1 MSFNYSSRIP
11 VTTCEGLFFFRPDEI
26 VRLEASSNYTFIHFV
41 NRKPMLIAKLLGDY
55 EVMLTEYGFI
65 RTHRSHLVNKRY
77 VTYID
82 MQGNIIMQDS
92 SKAGISRRKKK
103 DVLKVLRN
111 SVFRAKIVA

>member
-1 MSFNYSSRIP
+1 
-11 VTTCEGLFFFRPDEI
+11 
-26 VRLEASSNYTFIHFV
+26 
-41 NRKPMLIAKLLGDY
+41 MLIAKVLGDY

-103 DVLKVLRN
+103 GCVESLKEFSFPGKNCGLIVLPVKP
-111 SVFRAKIVA
+111 F